1 MTNVNPENEYQGAHR
16 RAEEPEEDD
25 YDQNYEAT
33 PAAAFPK
40 RGVAM
45 ILLAVA
51 ALLLLWGIYAMNKGD
66 GNQEA
71 AAPGTTEATTAQ
83 ASQATQATTA
93 ITAPASPT
101 EQTTGQEKPA
111 EQATEQE
118 KPAEQTQPA
127 EQEQPAPA
135 PAGLARE
142 QAQVYVY
149 NNSGIPDLANRTAG
163 DLAAQYNV
171 ANRSNDA
178 AAMNMPEQTYGAF
191 PQTFVFFNPNTPGA
205 DAVAAELAQRIGG
218 TPRAT
223 TDVPA
228 NTSLPREAVE
238 KPEAITVVLAGE

>member
-16 RAEEPEEDD
+16 RAEDPAEDD
-25 YDQNYEAT
+25 YGQEYEAA

-66 GNQEA
+66 GQDA

-83 ASQATQATTA
+83 ATQATQATTA
-93 ITAPASPT
+93 ISAPASPS
-101 EQTTGQEKPA
+101 EQAKPEDAKPAEQPVEKPA
-111 EQATEQE
+111 EQ
-118 KPAEQTQPA
+118 EQT
-127 EQEQPAPA
+127 APA

>member
-16 RAEEPEEDD
+16 RAEEDD
-25 YDQNYEAT
+25 YDQNYEAA

-51 ALLLLWGIYAMNKGD
+51 ALLLLWGIYAMNNGD
-66 GNQEA
+66 GNQDA
-71 AAPGTTEATTAQ
+71 AAPGSTEATTAQ
-83 ASQATQATTA
+83 ATQATQATTA
-93 ITAPASPT
+93 ISAPANSS
-101 EQTTGQEKPA
+101 
-111 EQATEQE
+111 EQAQPSEQE
-118 KPAEQTQPA
+118 KPAEEAKPTEKPA

>member
-16 RAEEPEEDD
+16 RAEDPAEDD
-25 YDQNYEAT
+25 YGQEYEAA

-66 GNQEA
+66 GQDA

-83 ASQATQATTA
+83 ATQATQATTA
-93 ITAPASPT
+93 ISAPANPS
-101 EQTTGQEKPA
+101 EQAQPSEK
-111 EQATEQE
+111 ATEQE
-118 KPAEQTQPA
+118 KPAEEAKPTEKPA

-223 TDVPA
+223 TDVPV

>member
-16 RAEEPEEDD
+16 RAEESEVDD
-25 YDQNYEAT
+25 YDHGYEEAAA

-66 GNQEA
+66 GQDA
-71 AAPGTTEATTAQ
+71 AAPGTTEATVDTTA
-83 ASQATQATTA
+83 QATQATTA
-93 ITAPASPT
+93 ITAPASPS
-101 EQTTGQEKPA
+101 
-111 EQATEQE
+111 EQE
-118 KPAEQTQPA
+118 KPAEETKPTEA
-127 EQEQPAPA
+127 EQPAPA
-135 PAGLARE
+135 PVGLARE

-149 NNSGIPDLANRTAG
+149 NNSGVPDLANRTAG
-163 DLAAQYNV
+163 DLVAQYNV

-205 DAVAAELAQRIGG
+205 DAIAAELAQRIGG

-228 NTSLPREAVE
+228 NTSLPREAVDN
-238 KPEAITVVLAGE
+238 PQAITVVLAGE

>member
-25 YDQNYEAT
+25 YDQNYEAA

-66 GNQEA
+66 GNQDA

-83 ASQATQATTA
+83 ATQATQATTA
-93 ITAPASPT
+93 ISAPASPSEQAKPEGTQPT
-101 EQTTGQEKPA
+101 EQQPAPA
-111 EQATEQE
+111 E
-118 KPAEQTQPA
+118 KPA

-238 KPEAITVVLAGE
+238 KPEVITVVLAGE

>member
-25 YDQNYEAT
+25 YDQNYEAA

-66 GNQEA
+66 GQDA
-71 AAPGTTEATTAQ
+71 AAPGSTEATTAQ
-83 ASQATQATTA
+83 ATQATQATTA
-93 ITAPASPT
+93 ISAPANSS
-101 EQTTGQEKPA
+101 
-111 EQATEQE
+111 EQAQPSEQE
-118 KPAEQTQPA
+118 KPAEEAKPTEKPA

-163 DLAAQYNV
+163 DLAAHYNV

-228 NTSLPREAVE
+228 NTSLPREAVDN
-238 KPEAITVVLAGE
+238 PQAITVVLAGE

>member
-1 MTNVNPENEYQGAHR
+1 
-16 RAEEPEEDD
+16 
-25 YDQNYEAT
+25 
-33 PAAAFPK
+33 
-40 RGVAM
+40 
-45 ILLAVA
+45 
-51 ALLLLWGIYAMNKGD
+51 MNKGD
-66 GNQEA
+66 GNQDA

-83 ASQATQATTA
+83 ATQATQATTA
-93 ITAPASPT
+93 ISAPASPSEQAKPEGTQPT
-101 EQTTGQEKPA
+101 EQQPAPA
-111 EQATEQE
+111 E
-118 KPAEQTQPA
+118 KPA

>member
-16 RAEEPEEDD
+16 RPEEDD
-25 YDQNYEAT
+25 YGQDYEAA

-71 AAPGTTEATTAQ
+71 AAPGTTEAATAQATQ
-83 ASQATQATTA
+83 ASQATTA
-93 ITAPASPT
+93 ISAPASPT
-101 EQTTGQEKPA
+101 EQAKP
-111 EQATEQE
+111 EQTQATEQPTE

-127 EQEQPAPA
+127 EQPAPA

-142 QAQVYVY
+142 QAQVYVF
-149 NNSGIPDLANRTAG
+149 NNSGVPDLANRTAG

-205 DAVAAELAQRIGG
+205 DAIAAELAQRIGG

-228 NTSLPREAVE
+228 NTSLPREAVD

>member
-1 MTNVNPENEYQGAHR
+1 
-16 RAEEPEEDD
+16 
-25 YDQNYEAT
+25 
-33 PAAAFPK
+33 
-40 RGVAM
+40 M

-66 GNQEA
+66 GNQDA
-71 AAPGTTEATTAQ
+71 AAPGSTEATTAQ
-83 ASQATQATTA
+83 ATQATQATTA
-93 ITAPASPT
+93 ISAPANSS
-101 EQTTGQEKPA
+101 
-111 EQATEQE
+111 EQAQPSEQE
-118 KPAEQTQPA
+118 KPAEEAKPTEKPA

>member
-16 RAEEPEEDD
+16 RAEEPEVDD
-25 YDQNYEAT
+25 YDHGYEEAAA

-66 GNQEA
+66 GQDA
-71 AAPGTTEATTAQ
+71 AAPGTSEATEATTA
-83 ASQATQATTA
+83 QATQATTA
-93 ITAPASPT
+93 ISAPASPSEQAKPEQTQVT
-101 EQTTGQEKPA
+101 EQPTEKPA
-111 EQATEQE
+111 EQEQS
-118 KPAEQTQPA
+118 AL
-127 EQEQPAPA
+127 A

-149 NNSGIPDLANRTAG
+149 NNSGVPDLANRTAG

-178 AAMNMPEQTYGAF
+178 AVMNMPEQTYGAF
-191 PQTFVFFNPNTPGA
+191 PQTFVFFNPSTPGA
-205 DAVAAELAQRIGG
+205 DAIAAELAQRIGG

-228 NTSLPREAVE
+228 NTSLPKVAVE

>member
-16 RAEEPEEDD
+16 RAEEDD
-25 YDQNYEAT
+25 YDQNYEAA

-66 GNQEA
+66 GNQDA
-71 AAPGTTEATTAQ
+71 AAPGSTEATTAQ
-83 ASQATQATTA
+83 ATQATQATTA
-93 ITAPASPT
+93 ISAPANSS
-101 EQTTGQEKPA
+101 
-111 EQATEQE
+111 EQAQPSEQE
-118 KPAEQTQPA
+118 KPAEEAKPTEKPA

-163 DLAAQYNV
+163 DLAAHYNV